1 MYKRLIY
8 FTLLTFRCMVNG
20 LTFTTAGNGHG
31 REQDALHS
39 LQNDINNLKTEH
51 AATSLHLS
59 STLSMVVDL
68 QHDWRAIQEELR
80 KERESYSNL
89 EREVIRLKN
98 LTSCFHLG
106 NNRTINQNSLLHS
119 VQETLNLSLKQQK
132 DEIMNEMSRMKSEFS
147 TKITA
152 TSTTISGITNSSKN
166 LIHVIQCICK
176 HLAQSAV

>member
-1 MYKRLIY
+1 
-8 FTLLTFRCMVNG
+8 MVNG
-20 LTFTTAGNGHG
+20 LTFTTAGIGHG
-31 REQDALHS
+31 REQGALHS

-68 QHDWRAIQEELR
+68 QHDLRAIQEELR

-132 DEIMNEMSRMKSEFS
+132 DEIMNEISRMKSEFS

-152 TSTTISGITNSSKN
+152 TSTTISNFTNSSKN